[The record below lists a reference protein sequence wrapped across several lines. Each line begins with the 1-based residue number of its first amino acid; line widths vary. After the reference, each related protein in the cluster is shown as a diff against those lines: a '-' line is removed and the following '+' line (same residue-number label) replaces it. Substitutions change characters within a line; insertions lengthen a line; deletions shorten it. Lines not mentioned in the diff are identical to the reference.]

1 MGCLCLTYCGLVN
14 HNPRQVDDELSKEYI
29 LRGSLKDDES
39 AFIALQRESMMT
51 YQINL
56 PKYLEDIPKISTNV
70 ENDFNAQDFPL
81 WIGWQR

>member
-1 MGCLCLTYCGLVN
+1 M
-14 HNPRQVDDELSKEYI
+14 
-29 LRGSLKDDES
+29 DDES
-39 AFIALQRESMMT
+39 AIIALQRESMMT
-51 YQINL
+51 YQLNL